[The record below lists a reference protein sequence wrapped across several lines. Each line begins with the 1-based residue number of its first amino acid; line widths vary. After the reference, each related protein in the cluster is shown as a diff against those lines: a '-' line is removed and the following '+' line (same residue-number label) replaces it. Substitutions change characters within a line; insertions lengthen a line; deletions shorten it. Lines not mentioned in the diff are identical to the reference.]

1 MENIIKNLNLGKK
14 EEINLYT
21 KFYMTVLMLQQEGEQ
36 RLENTNKLLKEFGI
50 SIKKASQIK
59 LAFLDSKVLFDRL
72 SYAKEHNMLLDI
84 IKDPLL
90 LMEKN
95 RFTNKTKEIKES
107 FEKVSEEP
115 VQEVSNN
122 LSALQAKGLDEVT
135 YEIYE
140 SAATYLSQL
149 LHLLND
155 RVNMDLEAVN
165 DNIIKLVTNNYDDFE
180 KILFLAIINTN
191 NYSTE
196 ELSIIKDSINEVVS
210 FGKEEKK
217 RVAWCF

>member
-217 RVAWCF
+217 RVA

>member
-180 KILFLAIINTN
+180 KILFLAIINTD

-217 RVAWCF
+217 RVA

>member
-1 MENIIKNLNLGKK
+1 
-14 EEINLYT
+14 
-21 KFYMTVLMLQQEGEQ
+21 MTVLMLQQEGEQ

-217 RVAWCF
+217 RVA

>member
-115 VQEVSNN
+115 VQEDSNN
-122 LSALQAKGLDEVT
+122 LSTLQARGLDEVT

-217 RVAWCF
+217 RVA

>member
-72 SYAKEHNMLLDI
+72 SYAKEHNILLDI

-217 RVAWCF
+217 RVA